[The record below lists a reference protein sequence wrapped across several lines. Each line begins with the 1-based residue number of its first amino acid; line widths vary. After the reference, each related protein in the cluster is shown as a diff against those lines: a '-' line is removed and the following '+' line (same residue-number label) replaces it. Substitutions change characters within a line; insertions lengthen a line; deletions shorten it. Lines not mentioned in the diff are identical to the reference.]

1 MKLSEREK
9 KLLSVTLAVVAFF
22 VFYQFLLTPKLAEI
36 SRLEEQA
43 SKARMDLT
51 IVEGK
56 LKILEAMEKTLPA
69 IKDDPGKEWKLRAL
83 CTLLGA
89 VSRSKLS
96 LASIKPLEVE
106 GEGLVIDLS
115 CDGGYNNLYSF
126 MKILRDLSMV
136 FVVDSL
142 NVTGGGSKKPVL
154 SMKMGLNL
162 SF

>member
-9 KLLSVTLAVVAFF
+9 KLFSAMLAALVFF
-22 VFYQFLLTPKLAEI
+22 LFYHFLLTPKWEEI
-36 SRLEEQA
+36 AKLEEQSA
-43 SKARMDLT
+43 KARMDLT

-56 LKILEAMEKTLPA
+56 LKILEAMEKTLPVA
-69 IKDDPGKEWKLRAL
+69 KGDPGREWKLRAL

-89 VSRSKLS
+89 VSSSKLS
-96 LASIKPLEVE
+96 LASIKPVEVE

-142 NVTGGGSKKPVL
+142 NVTGGGSKNPVL